1 MFSRVLLAVIDNKSI
16 LSSLTTFSFSLS
28 LQVNIFLSYATMVA
42 GTLLY
47 TPHKIHTL
55 VRVPCRLVLKE
66 VLALMGSQESS
77 SLSLVA

>member
-1 MFSRVLLAVIDNKSI
+1 
-16 LSSLTTFSFSLS
+16 
-28 LQVNIFLSYATMVA
+28 MVA

-55 VRVPCRLVLKE
+55 VRVLCRLVLKE

-77 SLSLVA
+77 SLHEDQGAPEGAVPTFNILIRR